1 MAGRGGKNRYRSG
14 QDEQDQAA
22 DALDAIAEFED
33 FRSTVL
39 PKLQQKLKD
48 GATPEELRKFAQS
61 YLTAR
66 QITVALTSDD
76 ESAALRAIDSLTH
89 QNEGKPK
96 ERQEVEHRFG
106 KLPENELDALLESK
120 LTEVAATTSAPK
132 QKRH

>member
-1 MAGRGGKNRYRSG
+1 MAGRGGKNRYKSG
-14 QDEQDQAA
+14 QEEQDQAA

-66 QITVALTSDD
+66 QITVALTSAD

-96 ERQEVEHRFG
+96 ERQEVEHKFG
-106 KLPENELDALLESK
+106 KMREEELDALLTARLKEA
-120 LTEVAATTSAPK
+120 ETSDPK
-132 QKRH
+132 EKKRH